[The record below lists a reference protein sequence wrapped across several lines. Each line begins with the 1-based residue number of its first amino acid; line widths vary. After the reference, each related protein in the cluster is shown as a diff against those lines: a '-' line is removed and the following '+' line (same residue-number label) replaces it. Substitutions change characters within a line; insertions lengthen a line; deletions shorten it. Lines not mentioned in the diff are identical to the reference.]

1 MFVHKDTP
9 QDARDK
15 IIAVAKEV
23 MESDAAKKLAKD
35 TGALI
40 YWQDAEA
47 AQKQIESDI
56 EALAVMGKVLE

>member
-1 MFVHKDTP
+1 
-9 QDARDK
+9 
-15 IIAVAKEV
+15 